1 MMASSS
7 ALDFQCG
14 SRIEPKPEG
23 RLSLPRKN
31 SRPQGPFAQ
40 SEKGRVAR
48 LRRGSFA
55 RSVYHRGI
63 VLFTRLFR
71 GSSQKQANPA
81 SGK

>member
-14 SRIEPKPEG
+14 SRIEPKPQG
-23 RLSLPRKN
+23 SFVSPPRKN
-31 SRPQGPFAQ
+31 SRPQGPVAQ

-63 VLFTRLFR
+63 VLFTRLLKEQPKTGESR
-71 GSSQKQANPA
+71 LG
-81 SGK
+81 